1 MTGLLASV
9 ATLEEAEQ
17 AVAWGADIVDLKD
30 PAKGAL
36 GAWEPADLRGAVAGL
51 RGQATLSA
59 TTGDLP
65 MEPALIAEAA
75 ATVAA
80 SGVDLVKV
88 GFFDSGRIGACN
100 AALKPLTRRGVRL
113 VAVLMAD
120 RSPDLGILPALAAA
134 GFAGAM
140 LDTADKTG
148 GNLPAH
154 MDSRVLARFV
164 TQARACGL
172 ITGLAGSLG
181 LADIDLL
188 LPLRPDYLG
197 FRTALCG
204 GERTGRL
211 DAGAFAAVRAALPR
225 PWRPER
231 RRPAS
236 AG

>member
-9 ATLEEAEQ
+9 ATLEEAAQ

-36 GAWEPADLRGAVAGL
+36 GAWEPEAIREAVARLRG
-51 RGQATLSA
+51 RATLSA

-65 MEPALIAEAA
+65 MEPALIAGAA
-75 ATVAA
+75 SAVAA

-120 RSPDLGILPALAAA
+120 RAPDLGILPALAAA

-140 LDTADKTG
+140 LDTAYKTG
-148 GNLPAH
+148 GNLLAH
-154 MDSRVLARFV
+154 LDSRVLARFV

-204 GERTGRL
+204 GERTGKL
-211 DAGAFAAVRAALPR
+211 DAQAFAAVRAALPR
-225 PWRPER
+225 PWRPEQR
-231 RRPAS
+231 QRRPA
-236 AG
+236 